1 MITHLKISGMH
12 CKSCE
17 KLISN
22 ELEKFKEIKIA
33 HVDSATGDCLI
44 EATAALDKEKV
55 IQAIEKAGYKA
66 IPASFNNVEEEKSQG
81 DIVVEKVEG
90 SKGIPLKISYTIQ
103 TKAEGNL
110 RTDAVGKPYFDG
122 KVSSQKKGEVEFPKG
137 MTDADKIAKSLS
149 GILNFDALTD
159 GAGKMLPTQN
169 SLSVDQKEVSVSP
182 SNVKSGEKRI
192 DIALGGMHCSS
203 CAAIIQRSVRK
214 LPGIKDIVVNFAAE
228 KAKVIFDAGQV
239 SDNQILEQIKKAGY
253 KANLTSADSSEAEKA
268 RREGEIKKYRNRFWI
283 GFVLSLP
290 MVYFM
295 FFDFFTLPGKALLF
309 PWAGLISLILAT
321 PVQFIIGAGFYKGM
335 WSSLR
340 MKMFNMDSLIS
351 IGTSAAYFYS
361 LYNFVSYAVINKSV
375 IGVGG
380 GKIPDLYFETA
391 AFLITFVILG
401 KWLES
406 RAKGQTSE
414 AIKKLMGLQAKT
426 ARVIRGGRTMD
437 VPIESVVTGDTIVV
451 RPGEKVPVDGVI
463 TKGYSSIDESMLTG
477 ESIPVDKK
485 EGDSV
490 IGATINKTGSF
501 EFTAKKVGSETA
513 LAQIIKLIEDAQ
525 GSKAPIQAFADRVSA
540 WFVPIVIGIA
550 ILTFVAWFFFFNAS
564 LSFSIMAFTAVL
576 VIACPCALG
585 LATPTAIMVAT
596 GKGAEH
602 GILIKG
608 GEPLEQTCKVQAV
621 VFDKTGTLTKGKPE
635 VTDIV
640 ETANIDEGKILEI
653 ASSLESKSE
662 HSLAE
667 AICKYAE
674 DEGVDNQ
681 DVTDF
686 KAIPGHGVQG
696 SIGAVTYY
704 LGNRKLIEE
713 FLNLDIKNIDRKMR
727 KLEEAGKTAMI
738 LATDKE
744 IIGIVAVADT
754 IKETS
759 LVAVQTLEKMGMSVY
774 MITGDNERTA
784 QAIGRQAGISNILAE
799 VLPEDKAN
807 EIKKLQSKG
816 LVVAMVGDG
825 INDAPALAQANLGI
839 AMGSGTDVAMEA
851 GGIVIIKNDLM
862 DVVHAMQLSR
872 ETIGKVKQNMFF
884 ALFYNVIGI
893 PIAARVFASLGI
905 ILKPEL
911 AGLAM
916 AFSSVSVV
924 TNSLLLKRFKPGK
937 KNYLST
943 IAPIIMI
950 TVFTF
955 GFFEFARLSSG
966 MEGEGTTITVSVE
979 TASGL
984 NNFVASNKTKINF
997 AEGTP
1002 KLFLGADS
1010 LPVQLKAKEGVLA
1023 LNNDE
1028 IIMGYDEAMMM
1039 IEENLIKGPG
1049 DSLKDFFGLPSVKV
1063 VGILEP
1069 TGTVIDGYH
1078 FVNNATL
1085 AKMTNYATV
1094 KYVAEKEI
1102 MKVFYFVVAAPVVT
1116 TTASVVST
1124 PVNLPTP
1131 EKLKNDIQGFD
1142 VVTLGGKKYWPIY
1155 IGSSEAKMM
1164 IESKLFSKVGDT
1176 IVNLFGNDVIIA
1188 GILPETKTVLDTMH
1202 FVGNGF
1208 EIK

>member
-17 KLISN
+17 KLISH

-66 IPASFNNVEEEKSQG
+66 IPASFNNVEDEKSQG
-81 DIVVEKVEG
+81 GVVVEKVEG
-90 SKGIPLKISYTIQ
+90 AKGIPLKISYTIQ

-110 RTDAVGKPYFDG
+110 KTDASGKPYFDG

-137 MTDADKIAKSLS
+137 MPDAEKIANSLA
-149 GILNFDALTD
+149 GILNFDGL
-159 GAGKMLPTQN
+159 AGEQHVEHRKMSMPMSPAVLNN
-169 SLSVDQKEVSVSP
+169 S
-182 SNVKSGEKRI
+182 EKRI
-192 DIALGGMHCSS
+192 DLAIGGMHCAS
-203 CAAIIQRSVRK
+203 CSAIVQRSVKK
-214 LPGIKDIVVNFAAE
+214 LPGIKEVVVNFAAE
-228 KAKVIFDAGQV
+228 KAKVIFDSAQV
-239 SDNQILEQIKKAGY
+239 SDKQIMEQIVKAGY

-268 RREGEIKKYRNRFWI
+268 RREGEIKGYRNRFWT
-283 GFVLSLP
+283 GFILSLP

-361 LYNFVSYAVINKSV
+361 LYNFVSYAVINKSL

-380 GKIPDLYFETA
+380 AKIPDLYFETA

-426 ARVIRGGRTMD
+426 ARVIRDGKTMD
-437 VPIESVVTGDTIVV
+437 VPIESVVAGDTIVV

-463 TKGYSSIDESMLTG
+463 SKGYSSIDESMLTG

-485 EGDSV
+485 VGDSV

-550 ILTFVAWFFFFNAS
+550 ILTFVVWFFFLNAT

-608 GEPLEQTCKVQAV
+608 GEPLEQTCKVKVV

-640 ETANIDEGKILEI
+640 ETASIEEGEILEI

-674 DEGVDNQ
+674 EEGVDNKE
-681 DVTDF
+681 VTDF

-696 SIGAVTYY
+696 SIGKTTYY
-704 LGNRKLIEE
+704 LGNRKLVEE

-759 LVAVQTLEKMGMSVY
+759 LQAVQALEKMGIAVY

-784 QAIGRQAGISNILAE
+784 QAIGKQAGITNILAE
-799 VLPEDKAN
+799 VLPEDKSN
-807 EIKKLQSKG
+807 EIKKLQERG

-825 INDAPALAQANLGI
+825 INDAPALAQANLGV

-862 DVVHAMQLSR
+862 DVVHAIQLSK

-893 PIAARVFASLGI
+893 PIAARVFAGIGI

-955 GFFEFARLSSG
+955 GFFQFARLSSG
-966 MEGEGTTITVSVE
+966 MEGEGGVTVSVE
-979 TASGL
+979 
-984 NNFVASNKTKINF
+984 VASDLNSFIANGQTKINF

-1002 KLFLGADS
+1002 KLFLGADT

-1023 LNNDE
+1023 LANDE

-1039 IEENLIKGPG
+1039 IEEKLIKGPG
-1049 DSLKDFFGLPSVKV
+1049 DSLKDFFGLSSVKV

-1069 TGTVIDGYH
+1069 TGTMIDNYH
-1078 FVNNATL
+1078 FINNATL
-1085 AKMTNYATV
+1085 AKMTNSATL
-1094 KYVAEKEI
+1094 KYVAEEEVIKA
-1102 MKVFYFVVAAPVVT
+1102 FYFVIASPVA
-1116 TTASVVST
+1116 TTASAASVVAE
-1124 PVNLPTP
+1124 VLPTP

-1142 VVTLGGKKYWPIY
+1142 IVTLGGKKYLPIY

-1164 IESKLFSKVGDT
+1164 IENKLFSKVGDT
-1176 IVNLFGNDVIIA
+1176 IVDLFGNDVIIA

-1202 FVGNGF
+1202 FVGKGF
-1208 EIK
+1208 DLK

>member
-17 KLISN
+17 KLISH

-55 IQAIEKAGYKA
+55 IQAIEKAGYK
-66 IPASFNNVEEEKSQG
+66 VEEAKFQG
-81 DIVVEKVEG
+81 GVVVEKVEG
-90 SKGIPLKISYTIQ
+90 AKGIPLKISYTIQ

-110 RTDAVGKPYFDG
+110 KTDASGKPYFDG
-122 KVSSQKKGEVEFPKG
+122 KISSQKKGEVEFPKG
-137 MTDADKIAKSLS
+137 TPDADKIANSLA
-149 GILNFDALTD
+149 GILNFDGLSAGTGKLVPAKIDSHSEHKEMLT
-159 GAGKMLPTQN
+159 APA
-169 SLSVDQKEVSVSP
+169 VS
-182 SNVKSGEKRI
+182 NGGEKRI
-192 DIALGGMHCSS
+192 DVALGGMHCSS
-203 CAAIIQRSVRK
+203 CAAIIQRSVKK
-214 LPGIKDIVVNFAAE
+214 LPGIKEIVVNFAAE

-239 SDNQILEQIKKAGY
+239 SDKQIMEQIVKAGY
-253 KANLTSADSSEAEKA
+253 KANLTTADSSEAEKA
-268 RREGEIKKYRNRFWI
+268 RREGEIKGYRNRFWT
-283 GFVLSLP
+283 GFILSLP

-361 LYNFVSYAVINKSV
+361 LYNFVSYAVVNKSV

-380 GKIPDLYFETA
+380 AKIPDLYFETA

-426 ARVIRGGRTMD
+426 ARVIRDGKTMD
-437 VPIESVVTGDTIVV
+437 VPIESVVAGDTIVV

-463 TKGYSSIDESMLTG
+463 SKGYSSIDESMLTG

-485 EGDSV
+485 VGDSV

-550 ILTFVAWFFFFNAS
+550 ILTFVVWFFFLNAT

-608 GEPLEQTCKVQAV
+608 GEPLEQTCKVKAV

-674 DEGVDNQ
+674 EEGVDNQ
-681 DVTDF
+681 EVTDF

-696 SIGAVTYY
+696 AIGVTTYY
-704 LGNRKLIEE
+704 LGNRKLIEDV
-713 FLNLDIKNIDRKMR
+713 LNLDIKNIDRKMR

-759 LVAVQTLEKMGMSVY
+759 MQAVQALEKMGISVY

-784 QAIGRQAGISNILAE
+784 QAIGKQAGITNILAE

-807 EIKKLQSKG
+807 EIKKLQARG

-825 INDAPALAQANLGI
+825 INDAPALAQANLGV

-862 DVVHAMQLSR
+862 DVVHAIQLSK

-893 PIAARVFASLGI
+893 PIAARVFASIGI

-943 IAPIIMI
+943 IAPLIMI
-950 TVFTF
+950 VVFTF
-955 GFFEFARLSSG
+955 GFFEFARLSAG
-966 MEGEGTTITVSVE
+966 MEEGTGITVSVE
-979 TASGL
+979 DASAL
-984 NNFVASNKTKINF
+984 NVFVANGQTKINF
-997 AEGTP
+997 AEGSP

-1010 LPVQLKAKEGVLA
+1010 LPSQLLAKEGVVVMGEG
-1023 LNNDE
+1023 E
-1028 IIMGYDEAMMM
+1028 IVIGYDEAMMM
-1039 IEENLIKGPG
+1039 IEEKLIKGPG
-1049 DSLKDFFGLPSVKV
+1049 DNLKDFFGLANAKV

-1069 TGTVIDGYH
+1069 TGTVIDSYH

-1085 AKMTNYATV
+1085 AKMTNVATV
-1094 KYVAEKEI
+1094 KYVAEKEVI
-1102 MKVFYFVVAAPVVT
+1102 KAFYFDVAAPAVT
-1116 TTASVVST
+1116 TSSSSVLV
-1124 PVNLPTP
+1124 PEILPTP
-1131 EKLKNDIQGFD
+1131 EKLKNDIQGFE
-1142 VVTLGGKKYWPIY
+1142 VVTLGGKKYLPIY
-1155 IGSSEAKMM
+1155 VGSSEAKMM
-1164 IESKLFSKVGDT
+1164 IEGKLFSKVGDT
-1176 IVNLFGNDVIIA
+1176 IVDLFGNDVIIA

-1202 FVGNGF
+1202 FVGKGF
-1208 EIK
+1208 VIK